1 MAYQTAPDASF
12 VIHAGDLINSAHSD
26 YEWAQWYKAG
36 GFIHSQ
42 WTAIPVVGNH
52 EFRSLINGDE
62 RKLSIQWK
70 PQFTLPVEKELDNK
84 LHETVYTVDY
94 QNIRIIVL
102 NSNGMFEKQTKYI
115 EQQLKTSPAKWNI
128 VTCHHSVFSPAVGR
142 DFKYARK
149 KWKPLFD
156 QYNVDLVLNGHDHTY
171 ARGHVPKIST
181 GETYSKE
188 GYQLDKSAEQT
199 QFFQV
204 ITVDKNK
211 LTYVAYTA
219 LGKEYDRAVIKKDF
233 DTGIKS
239 FSD

>member
-1 MAYQTAPDASF
+1 MSSF
-12 VIHAGDLINSAHSD
+12 S
-26 YEWAQWYKAG
+26 
-36 GFIHSQ
+36 
-42 WTAIPVVGNH
+42 
-52 EFRSLINGDE
+52 
-62 RKLSIQWK
+62 
-70 PQFTLPVEKELDNK
+70 
-84 LHETVYTVDY
+84 
-94 QNIRIIVL
+94 
-102 NSNGMFEKQTKYI
+102 
-115 EQQLKTSPAKWNI
+115 
-128 VTCHHSVFSPAVGR
+128 FSPAIGR

-181 GETYSKE
+181 TNETENIGTIYVTSVSGPKQYDLDKKQIETYSKE

-219 LGKEYDRAVIKKDF
+219 LGKEYDRTVIKKDF